1 MFRSRF
7 PELEEVAV
15 ERTWSGPIS
24 ISLDFLPS
32 IGRTGKGQNIYYAI
46 GCAGHGV
53 AMMSHLGAQL
63 AGMVLHGEPGPAA
76 LTTRRRIPMPPEPIR
91 WLVAKGIMRG
101 LAALDRRTDSRA
113 QPRAGK
119 EPAALEEAER
129 EPAETV

>member
-1 MFRSRF
+1 M
-7 PELEEVAV
+7 PPHCD
-15 ERTWSGPIS
+15 TMDGPVVTAAPRALAES
-24 ISLDFLPS
+24 DAALVLPYVPRE
-32 IGRTGKGQNIYYAI
+32 GED
-46 GCAGHGV
+46 V
-53 AMMSHLGAQL
+53 SHLGAQL

-76 LTTRRRIPMPPEPIR
+76 LMTRRRIPMPPEPIR